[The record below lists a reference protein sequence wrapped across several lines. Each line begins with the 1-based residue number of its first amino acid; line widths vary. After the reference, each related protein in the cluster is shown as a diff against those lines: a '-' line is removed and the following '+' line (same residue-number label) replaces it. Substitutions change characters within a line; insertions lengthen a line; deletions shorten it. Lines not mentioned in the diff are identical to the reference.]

1 MIPHLKEINWNAEST
16 ILPSWTRPSI
26 MHTTEAFANT
36 REQPSS
42 FVLVN
47 NEIKVKSWNGIT
59 GKGLFIWYGNNSHS
73 RMSFI
78 PDWSL
83 YCIYMTKLNNSARV
97 FSLTWFSCK
106 FSSIRMHHSLQTTQ
120 FAVFDDKWIL
130 FSGHDTRMKFPQE
143 QEFHPEW
150 NPEGLVRGR
159 NVVSVSCRET
169 YGNGMNWFQNESHSG
184 IMWIAS

>member
-1 MIPHLKEINWNAEST
+1 
-16 ILPSWTRPSI
+16 

-47 NEIKVKSWNGIT
+47 NEIKVESWNGIT

-106 FSSIRMHHSLQTTQ
+106 FCSIRMHHSLQTTQ

-130 FSGHDTRMKFPQE
+130 FSGHDTRMKFQQE

-150 NPEGLVRGR
+150 NLEGLVRER

-169 YGNGMNWFQNESHSG
+169 WKWNELVSEWKSFWHYVNSLLVLLLALQT
-184 IMWIAS
+184 ITI